1 MNILVS
7 ASDPGGGNA
16 VLPVVRELQ
25 KKKEKVLCIIGG
37 AAKNIFQGSGVAFLD
52 GDIIKKI
59 DIKKI
64 FSKTAFTLFVFG
76 SSIGKNTI
84 EKKLLAFTG
93 KNTIPSVC
101 ILDFWTNY
109 WQRFST
115 HKKDF
120 KYFPDYIFVMDSH
133 AKREMIQ
140 QGFKEK
146 TIFVTGNP
154 YFDIFTK
161 HISVK
166 NEDPC
171 RILFISQPLSEDMAH
186 VIDDYGYDENRA
198 LKDVLEVLAKIN
210 SPYRLVIRLHPREKK
225 GKHNMLLKKNIFP
238 AEYDDEKNLEKSLS
252 RAGIILG
259 MNSTVLFQAALARK
273 RVISYQPNMKQDVL
287 NMNRVGLSA
296 LAITPTQLEKILKK
310 YYNVKHSNIR
320 PRKNIIP
327 KDALKNVMKCLYS
340 LV

>member
-1 MNILVS
+1 MNILMS

-16 VLPVVRELQ
+16 VLPIVREFQ
-25 KKKEKVLCIIGG
+25 KKKEKILCIIGK
-37 AAKNIFQGSGVAFLD
+37 AAKNIFQESGVAFLD
-52 GDIIKKI
+52 GDTIKKT
-59 DIKKI
+59 DIEKI
-64 FSKTAFTLFVFG
+64 FSKTRFTLFVFG

-84 EKKLLAFTG
+84 EKKIFPFTR

-109 WQRFST
+109 WQRFSA

-120 KYFPDYIFVMDSH
+120 RYFPDYICVMDRR
-133 AKREMIQ
+133 AKREMIR

-161 HISVK
+161 HISGK
-166 NEDPC
+166 NEDPR

-186 VIDDYGYDENRA
+186 VIDDYGYDEKRA
-198 LKDVLEVLAKIN
+198 LKDALEVLAKLN
-210 SPYRLVIRLHPREKK
+210 LPYRAVIRLHPREKK
-225 GKHNMLLKKNIFP
+225 GKHDMLLKKNIFP
-238 AEYDDEKNLEKSLS
+238 AVYDNEKNLEKSLS

-259 MNSTVLFQAALARK
+259 MNSTVLFQAALAGK

-287 NMNRVGLSA
+287 ITNRVGSSSLVRSRS
-296 LAITPTQLEKILKK
+296 QLEKILKK
-310 YYNVKHSNIR
+310 YYNKKHSNIR
-320 PRKNIIP
+320 PGKNSIP